1 MGLRFAILKT
11 VSKGAEEI
19 ALEYREDQL
28 CERLQARVWE
38 KMSQTETVRVIK
50 HRWPKKDEV
59 LVKNTWDKVEAKKF
73 LAEAFHELINEFKE
87 ETVKIT

>member
-11 VSKGAEEI
+11 VTKGAETV

-28 CERLQARVWE
+28 CERLKRRVRENLLKKSRLVHYWPAKE
-38 KMSQTETVRVIK
+38 IGEAIETSFK
-50 HRWPKKDEV
+50 
-59 LVKNTWDKVEAKKF
+59 
-73 LAEAFHELINEFKE
+73 ELITEFKE